1 MGDKTTVVVQP
12 PKQSDD
18 VLNAAV
24 DTMLRSR
31 VEQLWPL
38 DTYDFKGDEILQTKK
53 RAALYGYA
61 MRGLISEAC
70 RMVRVAR
77 QTWYDWIK
85 EDEAFAKAA
94 IEGKEFAMETLEAMA
109 YSRGYTMS
117 DPLLQFML
125 KHGKP
130 QVFRDTIAHV
140 GANGAPLPAALT
152 NVNVSPV
159 LILPDNHRQD
169 APVAVP
175 QPEPAHEEPQPN
187 GPPSGGLVG

>member
-1 MGDKTTVVVQP
+1 MSDEKHTTVVVK

-18 VLNAAV
+18 LLNAAV

-38 DTYDFKGDEILQTKK
+38 DTYEFAGDEILQTKK
-53 RAALYGYA
+53 KLALYGYA

-77 QTWYDWIK
+77 QTWYDWI
-85 EDEAFAKAA
+85 EQDPVFAKAA
-94 IEGKEFAMETLEAMA
+94 AEGKEFAMETLEAMA

-130 QVFRDTIAHV
+130 QVFRDRVEHS
-140 GANGAPLPAALT
+140 GPNGQPLPAALT

-159 LILPDNHRQD
+159 LILPDNHRSD
-169 APVAVP
+169 PTP
-175 QPEPAHEEPQPN
+175 ILPTPEKPANEP
-187 GPPSGGLVG
+187 S